1 MNVNLDAFARQL
13 TDLNGRFADL
23 GTKLAEAARELQE
36 GGAPPSDAL
45 VEALATG
52 GREFV
57 ELRAEIVLAAET
69 LGLVVPDGIES
80 ARSLEPVLAAMAD
93 ALQAQQ
99 RRAAFDESR
108 DRVVAVLD
116 RITGVRHRDDD
127 SFEPLVVAH
136 QKAAERKQAALALT
150 EATAEQIE

>member
-13 TDLNGRFADL
+13 ADLTGRFADL
-23 GTKLAEAARELQE
+23 GAKLAEAARELQD

-52 GREFV
+52 SREFV

-80 ARSLEPVLAAMAD
+80 ARSLEPVLVAMTD
-93 ALQAQQ
+93 ALQARQ
-99 RRAAFDESR
+99 RVGHGDEHRLEAPGALDAVGHHEADGIESAR
-108 DRVVAVLD
+108 SLEPVLVAM
-116 RITGVRHRDDD
+116 
-127 SFEPLVVAH
+127 
-136 QKAAERKQAALALT
+136 
-150 EATAEQIE
+150 